1 MGDNLAKITVPVVC
15 IIAALVS
22 FLCAAGG
29 TFPYG
34 NPQPSFGTL
43 WRIGLAIL
51 GLVFL
56 AMCVGYFWWE
66 QVSNQSNMITIVK
79 QAAESVVNQ
88 SVQVI
93 EKNFSLTNEIAKQ
106 IPDEIVERISPLIKD
121 NLSHT
126 SEITKQMVSDTVGQL
141 GLKMQ
146 MLGESSTQVKS
157 LFEERMLHFFGEK
170 NFLAERFLPL
180 LLRRCRAFAEE
191 GREVY
196 LLIDSGTT
204 LYPFFEKLGKA
215 TVQAKQNQEKW
226 VENLYVETN
235 NLPGVEMLTR
245 VGRVNYHNRYSPLA
259 VKCELLPGA
268 PLPVYAAPTGKKTNA
283 ALEQLRKDANSN
295 AVFIALTTGNWI
307 RIRRRSPMCPVPL
320 ARGRGHLDFK
330 QALIDCS
337 DETYV
342 ISPLGKIFTELS
354 HEDVNEA
361 LRFEEGQLNPE
372 KQSYSEVNINDKKAR
387 SVKLVSTYRSDGAAL
402 HAHSIRIQTILGM
415 DHVKKDSSGASGFF
429 RVSIGDMEHIVLPYD
444 NLPNDPALQLD
455 IEFPHEHTHDPDFMR
470 KFSVSQIVI
479 EKWVEIMKASQKI

>member
-1 MGDNLAKITVPVVC
+1 MGDNLTKITVPVVC

-29 TFPYG
+29 RFPYG
-34 NPQPSFGTL
+34 NPQPTFGTW
-43 WRIGLAIL
+43 WRAGLAVL

-56 AMCVGYFWWE
+56 AMFIGYFWWE
-66 QVSNQSNMITIVK
+66 RASNQSNMTTIAK
-79 QAAESVVNQ
+79 QAAESVASQ
-88 SVQVI
+88 LVQVL
-93 EKNFSLTNEIAKQ
+93 EKNFSVTNEIAEQ
-106 IPDEIVERISPLIKD
+106 IQDDIVERISSLIKD
-121 NLSHT
+121 NLSDA
-126 SEITKQMVSDTVGQL
+126 SEITKQMVSDAVSQL
-141 GLKMQ
+141 DLKMQ
-146 MLGESSTQVKS
+146 MLGDPSAQMGS
-157 LFEERMLHFFGEK
+157 LFEERMSHFFGEK

-259 VKCELLPGA
+259 VKCELLPGT

-283 ALEQLRKDANSN
+283 ALEQLRKDANSK
-295 AVFIALTTGNWI
+295 AVFIALTTGNWV

-330 QALIDCS
+330 QALVECS
-337 DETYV
+337 DEIYV

-361 LRFEEGQLNPE
+361 LGFEEGQLNPE
-372 KQSYSEVNINDKKAR
+372 KQSYNEVEINDEKAR
-387 SVKLVSTYRSDGAAL
+387 SVKLVSTYRSDSAAL
-402 HAHSIRIQTILGM
+402 HAHSIKIRIILGM
-415 DHVKKDSSGASGFF
+415 DHVKKDSSGGGGFF
-429 RVSIGDMEHIVLPYD
+429 KVPIGDMEHIVLPYD
-444 NLPNDPALQLD
+444 NLPSDPVLQLD

-470 KFSVSQIVI
+470 KFSVSETVI
-479 EKWVEIMKASQKI
+479 EKWVEIMKARK